1 MARKTK
7 IDFKEIA
14 SEAMKNAREDREK
27 TNQLLYDMLQYIKN
41 SEDRIAQVGLILA
54 KYMETL
60 QRSNEQLVKMAA
72 LAQKRET
79 TASGK
84 LSDEDR
90 DAIFEELNK

>member
-14 SEAMKNAREDREK
+14 SEEMKNAREDREK